1 MNAILRISVIEQKIQ
16 YIFALPDDTPM
27 SPQWEAHFARVV
39 RETERVIREKDRD
52 KNVQVGS
59 CQSARGEG
67 RTSPKSYK
75 RAA

>member
-1 MNAILRISVIEQKIQ
+1 MTARER
-16 YIFALPDDTPM
+16 ALW
-27 SPQWEAHFARVV
+27 SRHFARVV
-39 RETERVIREKDRD
+39 RETERLLWEREQH

-67 RTSPKSYK
+67 RTSPKSYT